1 MRRIPSL
8 SAAPSP
14 FCVKLKLTL
23 MPTFRKNEP
32 VVDHHRGK
40 ILSSEE
46 LDAKHQAA
54 LDAKAIISWKSAV
67 RVFRA
72 RSRKYFIK
80 VSLYA
85 LIFILAAIAFG
96 EYFLVGVIL
105 ALVFVVYV
113 LASAAP
119 ETIEHKITNMGITS
133 GGRAFLWEELDSFW
147 FDRRG
152 DDRLLVVATELH
164 FPSRLIIL
172 LTTVSERTLLDLLEK
187 HLHYHHAP
195 VHTLFDKWAN
205 YLQQRINF
213 E

>member
-1 MRRIPSL
+1 M
-8 SAAPSP
+8 AN
-14 FCVKLKLTL
+14 
-23 MPTFRKNEP
+23 FRKSEEP
-32 VVDHHRGK
+32 IVDHHRGK
-40 ILSSEE
+40 ILSKEE

-54 LDAKAIISWKSAV
+54 LEARSIISWKSPV
-67 RVFRA
+67 RVFKA
-72 RSRKYFIK
+72 RSRKYFVK

-96 EYFLVGVIL
+96 EYFLVGVIM

-147 FDRRG
+147 FDKKG
-152 DDRLLVVATELH
+152 DDRLLVVETKLH

-187 HLHYHHAP
+187 HLHYHPAP
-195 VHTLFDKWAN
+195 VHTLFDKWASF
-205 YLQQRINF
+205 LQQRINF